1 MSSYALSQVAVAFA
15 VFLIG
20 HVLIVAA
27 GLSLPRSRSVSEF
40 FWRIFWRYQP
50 DIPRELIKKNHFAY
64 LAIVIVAYCVV
75 SVYRAHYPFPG

>member
-15 VFLIG
+15 V
-20 HVLIVAA
+20 
-27 GLSLPRSRSVSEF
+27 F